1 MSDLSVTEQN
11 KFLHGP
17 LRQTFIKTAAPII
30 LVMLVNGTFAP
41 VDAYF
46 LGKFVGAEAL
56 TAVTL
61 MFPFFMFLIALSTL
75 VSSGYSSV
83 LSRQLGANEK
93 LAAGAAYAQSHCLS
107 LLVCLTL
114 ILFFG
119 IIGRPFVFWAADGSH
134 MLADTGYAYI
144 SLMIFWSPLVFVLSL
159 NIDTLRGEGRIQ
171 AMTVVTLTSAV
182 LNIVLDY
189 VFIAILDMGVEG
201 SAYGTLAAQALALSA
216 VITYRS
222 IFGSSLKFGR
232 PSWKPDFS
240 LWGKVLAL
248 GAPSSLGY
256 VGLAISSALTIYMLQ
271 IWATD
276 YHATA
281 GAFGISNRILTFVF
295 LPLLGLSFATQT
307 IIGNNYGARKY
318 SRALAALR
326 LAVSA
331 AAIYGIVVQT
341 GLYFGRYALGPIFVD
356 DPEII
361 AELARILPLCTL
373 SFFLFGPLMMISTHF
388 QAIGDAPRAAL
399 LGLSRTYFFGLPLLA
414 LLPFL
419 IGELGIWIFGSVAE
433 VLVLILTILV
443 LRRTAGLK
451 SLLIARA

>member
-1 MSDLSVTEQN
+1 
-11 KFLHGP
+11 
-17 LRQTFIKTAAPII
+17 
-30 LVMLVNGTFAP
+30 MLVNGTFAP

-46 LGKFVGAEAL
+46 LGRFVGADAL

-83 LSRQLGANEK
+83 LSRQLGAAEK
-93 LAAGAAYAQSHCLS
+93 RAAGAAYVQSHGLS

-114 ILFFG
+114 VLFFG
-119 IIGRPFVFWAADGSH
+119 IVGRPFVFWASDGSQL
-134 MLADTGYAYI
+134 LADTGYDYI

-189 VFIAILDMGVEG
+189 VFIAILDMGVKG
-201 SAYGTLAAQALALSA
+201 SAYGTLAAQTLALTT
-216 VITYRS
+216 VVTYRS
-222 IFGSSLKFGR
+222 LFGWNLKFFR
-232 PSWKPDFS
+232 PTWMPDFS
-240 LWGKVLAL
+240 LWGRVLAL

-256 VGLAISSALTIYMLQ
+256 IGLALSTTLTIYMLQ
-271 IWATD
+271 IWAVD

-281 GAFGISNRILTFVF
+281 GAFGIANRILTFVF

-326 LAVSA
+326 LAVA
-331 AAIYGIVVQT
+331 AAAVYCICIQAA
-341 GLYFGRYALGPIFVD
+341 LHFGRDALGPLFVD
-356 DPEII
+356 DPAIA
-361 AELARILPLCTL
+361 AELARILPLYTL

-414 LLPFL
+414 VLPLL

-433 VLVLILTILV
+433 VMVLILTVLV

-451 SLLIARA
+451 SLLSARA